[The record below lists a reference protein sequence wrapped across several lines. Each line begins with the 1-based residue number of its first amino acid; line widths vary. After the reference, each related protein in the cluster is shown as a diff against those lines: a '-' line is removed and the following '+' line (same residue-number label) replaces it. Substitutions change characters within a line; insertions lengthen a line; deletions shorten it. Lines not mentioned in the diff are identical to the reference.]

1 LASALT
7 RWLAAARAE
16 RVAAVV
22 RRRAAARRRV
32 AVPRLPAAL
41 REALAAAVVPLLVRL
56 VVAARRLA
64 WLRLAWPRFAA
75 ALRWVRETGVVDS
88 AMDRCA
94 SYGPLGLSGPL
105 KGNKLTSKLPR
116 N

>member
-32 AVPRLPAAL
+32 AVPRLPEAL
-41 REALAAAVVPLLVRL
+41 RDARAAAVVPFELELVARR
-56 VVAARRLA
+56 VVAVRGVLARRVA
-64 WLRLAWPRFAA
+64 
-75 ALRWVRETGVVDS
+75 
-88 AMDRCA
+88 
-94 SYGPLGLSGPL
+94 
-105 KGNKLTSKLPR
+105 
-116 N
+116 

>member
-16 RVAAVV
+16 RLAAVV

-41 REALAAAVVPLLVRL
+41 RDARAAAVVPFEEL
-56 VVAARRLA
+56 VVRRVLARRVA
-64 WLRLAWPRFAA
+64 
-75 ALRWVRETGVVDS
+75 
-88 AMDRCA
+88 
-94 SYGPLGLSGPL
+94 
-105 KGNKLTSKLPR
+105 
-116 N
+116 

>member
-32 AVPRLPAAL
+32 AVPRFAAAL
-41 REALAAAVVPLLVRL
+41 RDARAAAVVPLLELVVRR
-56 VVAARRLA
+56 VVAARRVDRRVA
-64 WLRLAWPRFAA
+64 WRLP
-75 ALRWVRETGVVDS
+75 ALRWVGGEVVFG
-88 AMDRCA
+88 AICGCA
-94 SYGPLGLSGPL
+94 SCGLWAS
-105 KGNKLTSKLPR
+105 KGNKLTSKLPGI
-116 N
+116 